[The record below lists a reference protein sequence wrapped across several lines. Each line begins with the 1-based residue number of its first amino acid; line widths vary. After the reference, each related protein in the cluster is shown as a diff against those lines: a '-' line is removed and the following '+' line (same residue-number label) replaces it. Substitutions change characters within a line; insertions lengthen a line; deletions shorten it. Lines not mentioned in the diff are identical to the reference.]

1 MAQEH
6 AGHRQ
11 YESDFYAQT
20 QQKLQQN
27 VHHFGA
33 EDQGDARDGVTPQTQ
48 NQAAQYSVEQGKQLL
63 HDRATRGDAP
73 APGQNYPASSHE
85 DLYNMVH
92 ENMNPGDLDDR
103 GRVANKLGNWLAD
116 VSNAANDA
124 VNSSEVQWQGSGA
137 AQAHGF
143 FQNTATYTADTAN
156 AAQLSSNRYSQ
167 QAAAADYAQKNMPEP
182 TGFNQQAEVDKA
194 TKQYQAGDLIGGANT
209 MNGVAAKQQQADAAH
224 QQAVQV
230 LQGLDG
236 TYHETASTQP
246 TYSPPPQLGSSDSTT
261 ASGFHGTSSTSF
273 SGTPTIGGSGGT
285 GGTGGFSGVGGGAGG
300 TGGTSGSFAP
310 PGGPTPPGA
319 TPPSTFVPPGATS
332 GTGNAGGFGGGNSG
346 FRGAPAASAFP
357 RMGPDGLAMPGGTT
371 GTGGAGGD
379 ITRGKSGAGRAG
391 SGFAGSRV
399 SGGGATGGPKET
411 AGEGG
416 KTGAKGTGER
426 LERGATAAAAAKGK
440 AGGAGA
446 AGAGAGKKKEDDKE
460 HKNKIQLEEDIFDLK
475 PERGPDGEKIVRPTI
490 GEA

>member
-1 MAQEH
+1 MAHEH

-11 YESDFYAQT
+11 YEGDFYAQT

-48 NQAAQYSVEQGKQLL
+48 NQAAQYSVEQGKVLL
-63 HDRATRGDAP
+63 HNQATRGDAP
-73 APGQNYPASSHE
+73 APGQNYAASSHE
-85 DLYNMVH
+85 DLYGMVH
-92 ENMNPGDLDDR
+92 DNMNPGDLDDR

-124 VNSSEVQWQGSGA
+124 VNSSEIEWQGSGA

-143 FQNTATYTADTAN
+143 FQSTASYTAETAN

-167 QAAAADYAQKNMPEP
+167 QAAAADHAQKNMPEP
-182 TGFNQQAEVDKA
+182 TGFNQQAEMNKA
-194 TKQYQAGDLIGGANT
+194 TKQYQSGDLLGATQT
-209 MNGVAAKQQQADAAH
+209 MTDVAAKQQQADAAH

-230 LQGLDG
+230 LQNLDT

-246 TYSPPPQLGSSDSTT
+246 TYTPPPQLGQGDSTSV
-261 ASGFHGTSSTSF
+261 SGFHGTNSTGF
-273 SGTPTIGGSGGT
+273 TGTPALGGT
-285 GGTGGFSGVGGGAGG
+285 GTGP
-300 TGGTSGSFAP
+300 GGTSGSYV
-310 PGGPTPPGA
+310 PGGTTPPGA
-319 TPPSTFVPPGATS
+319 TPPGTTPPGYVPPGTTS
-332 GTGNAGGFGGGNSG
+332 GTGTFSGNTN
-346 FRGAPAASAFP
+346 FRAAPAASTFG
-357 RMGPDGLAMPGGTT
+357 RMTPDGLAMPGTPG
-371 GTGGAGGD
+371 GGGASGGGD
-379 ITRGKSGAGRAG
+379 VTRKPGIGSGRGG

-399 SGGGATGGPKET
+399 SGSAGSAPKEMP
-411 AGEGG
+411 GEGSKSGG
-416 KTGAKGTGER
+416 KSGER

-440 AGGAGA
+440 AGGGGAGA

-460 HKNKIQLEEDIFDLK
+460 HKNKYAVEDDVFDLK

-490 GEA
+490 GETS

>member
-1 MAQEH
+1 
-6 AGHRQ
+6 
-11 YESDFYAQT
+11 
-20 QQKLQQN
+20 
-27 VHHFGA
+27 
-33 EDQGDARDGVTPQTQ
+33 DARDGVTPQTQ

-194 TKQYQAGDLIGGANT
+194 TKQYQAGDLIGGAQT

-246 TYSPPPQLGSSDSTT
+246 TYSPPPQLGSSDGTT

-273 SGTPTIGGSGGT
+273 TGTPTIGGSGGTGT
-285 GGTGGFSGVGGGAGG
+285 GGTGGFSGVGG
-300 TGGTSGSFAP
+300 TGGTSGSF
-310 PGGPTPPGA
+310 PGTTPPGA
-319 TPPSTFVPPGATS
+319 TPPSTFVAPGTTS
-332 GTGNAGGFGGGNSG
+332 GTGNTGGFGGGNTG
-346 FRGAPAASAFP
+346 FRGAPTPSAFP
-357 RMGPDGLAMPGGTT
+357 RMGPDGLAIPPGGAP
-371 GTGGAGGD
+371 GAGGAGGD
-379 ITRGKSGAGRAG
+379 ITRGKSGVGRAG

-416 KTGAKGTGER
+416 KTGAKGSGER

-460 HKNKIQLEEDIFDLK
+460 HKNKIQLEEDLFDLK

>member
-1 MAQEH
+1 MSQPHRAQ
-6 AGHRQ
+6 HRQ
-11 YESDFYAQT
+11 SEGDYYAET
-20 QQKLQQN
+20 AQKLQG
-27 VHHFGA
+27 HG
-33 EDQGDARDGVTPQTQ
+33 EDGQRLTQ
-48 NQAAQYSVEQGKQLL
+48 KAASDYSVAQGKVLQEGQTL
-63 HDRATRGDAP
+63 RGDAP
-73 APGQNYPASSHE
+73 APGENYANSPHEVLYDMVHKNLDLE
-85 DLYNMVH
+85 DLN
-92 ENMNPGDLDDR
+92 DR
-103 GRVANKLGNWLAD
+103 SRVANTYGNWLAD
-116 VSNAANDA
+116 ASNQFRDAATA
-124 VNSSEVQWQGSGA
+124 AGGQWQGTA
-137 AQAHGF
+137 ADQANTF
-143 FQNTATYTADTAN
+143 FQSTAGHTEQTGN
-156 AAQLSSNRYSQ
+156 AMQLASNHYSQ
-167 QAAAADYAQKNMPEP
+167 QSAAAYYAKTNMPEP
-182 TGFNQQAEVDKA
+182 TGFNQQAEMDKA
-194 TKQYQAGDLIGGANT
+194 KQQYNSGDLVGMSNT
-209 MNGVAAKQQQADAAH
+209 MTGIQAKQQQADAAH

-246 TYSPPPQLGSSDSTT
+246 TYSPPPQLGSGDSTT

-273 SGTPTIGGSGGT
+273 TGTPTIGGSGGT
-285 GGTGGFSGVGGGAGG
+285 GGTGGTGGFSGVGG

-310 PGGPTPPGA
+310 PGTTPPGA

-332 GTGNAGGFGGGNSG
+332 GTGNAGGFGGGNAG
-346 FRGAPAASAFP
+346 LRGAPAAGAFP

-371 GTGGAGGD
+371 GAGGAGGD

-416 KTGAKGTGER
+416 KTGAKGSGER